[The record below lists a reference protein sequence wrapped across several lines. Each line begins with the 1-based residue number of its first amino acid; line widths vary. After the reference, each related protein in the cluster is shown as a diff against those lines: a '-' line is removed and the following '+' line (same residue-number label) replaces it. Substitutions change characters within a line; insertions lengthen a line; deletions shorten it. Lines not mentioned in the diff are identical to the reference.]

1 MNDSCFISE
10 DLVLYLHRLEETDI
24 IKALRK
30 DNNDYRADIIC
41 QRVRMSVGEYVVD
54 EGYEG
59 YREPGRDHQ
68 IFADVITAVGQ
79 LKAIC
84 GL

>member
-1 MNDSCFISE
+1 MNNACFISE
-10 DLVLYLHRLEETDI
+10 DLVLYLNRLEETGI

-30 DNNDYRADIIC
+30 DNNDHRADIIC

-54 EGYEG
+54 EG

>member
-10 DLVLYLHRLEETDI
+10 DLVLSLHRLEETDI

-41 QRVRMSVGEYVVD
+41 QKVRMCVGEYVVD
-54 EGYEG
+54 EGY
-59 YREPGRDHQ
+59 REPGRNHQ

-79 LKAIC
+79 LEAIC
-84 GL
+84 NL

>member
-10 DLVLYLHRLEETDI
+10 DLAPYLHRLEETDI

-30 DNNDYRADIIC
+30 DNNGYRADVIR
-41 QRVRMSVGEYVVD
+41 QRVRMCVGEYVVD
-54 EGYEG
+54 EGY
-59 YREPGRDHQ
+59 REQGRDHQ
-68 IFADVITAVGQ
+68 ILADVITAVQQ

-84 GL
+84 NL